1 MIDNLSGFVNRVQR
15 NDPDTISDSSSNRTV
30 TQVPQT
36 YTLSQALFEDQ
47 EAINRLMRARV

>member
-36 YTLSQALFEDQ
+36 YTLRQALSEDQ
-47 EAINRLMRARV
+47 EAIDRLMRARV